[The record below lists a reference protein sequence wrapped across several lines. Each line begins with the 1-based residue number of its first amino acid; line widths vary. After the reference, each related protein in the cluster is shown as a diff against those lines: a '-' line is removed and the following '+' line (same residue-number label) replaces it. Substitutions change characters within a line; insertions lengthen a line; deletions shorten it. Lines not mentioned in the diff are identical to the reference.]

1 MQEPNV
7 VAIRFLLPPDAI
19 AARLSRTELRES
31 RGDATAWAELCRVP
45 VHAHAR
51 RSSAAPFFF
60 LGHHRAHAA
69 AVASGCRAPAH
80 VHTEHYPSRGPKS
93 AAFASPS
100 PVSTTAV
107 AGRREPGS
115 RSLHVSEL
123 IKMTGSPRALSDV
136 YTEANKSTSLVLSV
150 DRNTHTHLRKTKA
163 YKLITLFK

>member
-1 MQEPNV
+1 M
-7 VAIRFLLPPDAI
+7 FLCKSRTSSPSVSPVQPDAI
-19 AARLSRTELRES
+19 AAWLHRPRASRRS
-31 RGDATAWAELCRVP
+31 RGVP

-51 RSSAAPFFF
+51 HSSAGSFFPSWPPWSTRGRRG
-60 LGHHRAHAA
+60 LGLPSVHARTHRAPPEPGTKGH
-69 AVASGCRAPAH
+69 
-80 VHTEHYPSRGPKS
+80 
-93 AAFASPS
+93 SPS

-115 RSLHVSEL
+115 RSSHVSEL
-123 IKMTGSPRALSDV
+123 IKMTSSPRALSDV